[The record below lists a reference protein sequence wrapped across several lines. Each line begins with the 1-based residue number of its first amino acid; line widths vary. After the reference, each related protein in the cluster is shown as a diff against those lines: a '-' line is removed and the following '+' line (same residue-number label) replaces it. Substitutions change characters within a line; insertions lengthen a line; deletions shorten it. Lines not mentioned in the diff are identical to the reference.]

1 MSNSGILQAIAQ
13 RQQAQQPMGYALD
26 STGQQQQD
34 SLDARQKLLGAMMQ
48 PNQPSNT
55 AWGGL
60 ANAGNS
66 IASALAQRSLQGQQ
80 YGINQ
85 QNMQRGMN
93 ANVQGQM
100 QQQANAYQPP
110 VAPQNMQ
117 PIMPQVSLAPQG
129 Q

>member
-1 MSNSGILQAIAQ
+1 MSNPGILQAIAQ
-13 RQQAQQPMGYALD
+13 RQQVQQPMGYALD

-66 IASALAQRSLQGQQ
+66 IAGALAMKNLQGQQ

-85 QNMQRGMN
+85 GNMQRAMN

-117 PIMPQVSLAPQG
+117 PIMPQLSLAPQG